1 MWWEKKN
8 FLTIKNCDTI
18 VYNRNK
24 SLVILYSANR
34 RKNVLSLIK
43 KIIPSKVKTK
53 LLTTLGL
60 LITLMV
66 AVPSI
71 LSYRAT
77 LSNTSEKMAEEL
89 TAKIAQARNIL
100 TVDKAEQLRLLAHTV
115 AGMPA
120 IQDNVMYQSR
130 EELLNVAA
138 PLYAGLKK
146 IIDLNVFH
154 FHLPPATS
162 FLRVQKPEKYGD
174 DLSGFR
180 KSIVQVNQTQ
190 KDVVGIEVGDAG
202 LSIRAVVPVM
212 YLNKKHAGSIEF
224 GAPINDALLEQIK
237 AGSHDDLSVIMPDG
251 DGFKYQAKTHDMTI
265 PEKQYPF
272 LKEIM
277 LANTITVQR
286 VAKDGRELM
295 TAYMALHDYSGT
307 AVGILA
313 IPRDISAVLA
323 AAKKTALTSLAFG
336 MAALVVI
343 QFFVYFLF
351 TRLIDRPI
359 QKINGV
365 LELASR
371 GNLSQE
377 VDVTSILPIN
387 CSEIMQCDNKD
398 CSMFGKKGYCWEEAG
413 SAALN
418 IQCPKIVTGEY
429 GSCSE
434 CKKVFGSSVR
444 DEFSELSAYMHSFI
458 ANVRILIKDV
468 NSNCSNLNNSSQAL
482 VEISEKIES
491 GATDSAQR
499 SNSVAAATE
508 EMSSNMASVAA
519 ATEEAAANVHVMTTA
534 TEEISSNV
542 GDIQRSTMN
551 AKEITGDAVLQAADI
566 SAKVDELGSA
576 ALDIGKVTETIAEI
590 SAQTNLLALNAT
602 IEAARAGEAG
612 KGFAVVANEIK
623 DLAKQTAGATG
634 EIKKRIDG
642 IQNSTNVTVTG
653 IKKISDIISEIDK
666 IVSGIAVS
674 LDEQSTTMTELTSN
688 ILQAGQGISEVSENV
703 AQSSAVSQQI
713 SADISEVNSTISA
726 ISTGT
731 GEVRQNA
738 EELRLL
744 SQSLKN
750 LIEKFRI

>member
-1 MWWEKKN
+1 
-8 FLTIKNCDTI
+8 
-18 VYNRNK
+18 V
-24 SLVILYSANR
+24 V
-34 RKNVLSLIK
+34 SLIK
-43 KIIPSKVKTK
+43 KIMPSKVKTK
-53 LLTTLGL
+53 LLTTLGVL
-60 LITLMV
+60 VTLMV

-77 LSNTSEKMAEEL
+77 LNNTSQKLAEEL
-89 TAKIAQARNIL
+89 TIKIGQVRDTI
-100 TVDKAEQLRLLAHTV
+100 TVDKAEQLRILAHTV
-115 AGMPA
+115 AGMPS

-138 PLYAGLKK
+138 PLYAGLQK

-162 FLRVQKPEKYGD
+162 FLRLQKPEKFGD
-174 DLSGFR
+174 DLSSFR
-180 KSIVQVNQTQ
+180 KSVVQVNQNQ

-202 LSIRAVVPVM
+202 LSIRAVVPVL
-212 YLNKKHAGSIEF
+212 YLNKKHAGSVEF
-224 GAPINDALLEQIK
+224 GAPINDALLAQIK
-237 AGSHDDLSVIMPDG
+237 ASIHDDLSVIMPDG
-251 DGFKYQAKTHDMTI
+251 EGFKYQATTHDMTI
-265 PEKQYPF
+265 PEKKFPF
-272 LKEIM
+272 LKEVMVSDI
-277 LANTITVQR
+277 IKVQR
-286 VAKDGRELM
+286 VEKDGRELM
-295 TAYMALHDYSGT
+295 TAYMPIKDYSGT
-307 AVGILA
+307 GVGVLA
-313 IPRDISAVLA
+313 MPRDISAGLA
-323 AAKKTALTSLAFG
+323 AARKTALSSLAFG

-351 TRLIDRPI
+351 TRLIDRPL
-359 QKINGV
+359 QRMNDV

-371 GNLSQE
+371 GDLSRE
-377 VDVTSILPIN
+377 VDVTSILPVN
-387 CSEIMQCDNKD
+387 CSEKMQCDKID
-398 CSMFGKKGYCWEEAG
+398 CSMFGKEGYCWEEAG
-413 SAALN
+413 SASIN
-418 IQCPKIVTGEY
+418 VQCPKIVTGEY
-429 GSCSE
+429 SSCSE
-434 CKKVFGSSVR
+434 CKGVFRSAVR

-458 ANVRILIKDV
+458 GNVRILIQDV
-468 NSNCSNLNNSSQAL
+468 NGNCSNLNNSSQSL

-491 GATDSAQR
+491 GSTDSAQR

-508 EMSSNMASVAA
+508 QMSSNMASVAA

-534 TEEISSNV
+534 TEEIGSNV

-566 SAKVDELGSA
+566 SAKVDALGSA

-623 DLAKQTAGATG
+623 DLARQTAGATG

-642 IQNSTNVTVTG
+642 IQNSTGVTVTG

-674 LDEQSTTMTELTSN
+674 LDEQNATMTELTSN

-703 AQSSAVSQQI
+703 AQSSVVSQQI
-713 SADISEVNSTISA
+713 SADISEVNSTVSA

-731 GEVRQNA
+731 GEVRKNA

-750 LIEKFRI
+750 LIEKFRV